1 MINITDKIK
10 SYVSNFVKIMVVC
23 FFLALFILVVMPFI
37 LKINRNKKPPQN
49 KEVLE
54 AIAER
59 EKEMKDNSEDNTE
72 RRKQLVNDDEVTVEG
87 NLNDIDYS
95 ISSTNTF
102 ELYKEYSV

>member
-59 EKEMKDNSEDNTE
+59 EKEMKDNSE